1 MITRKYSSRRMSK
14 IVVHNSTIY
23 LCGQVAD
30 SRDADINV
38 QTRET
43 LAKIESLLEE
53 AGSDK
58 NHILSTT
65 IYLKD
70 MGDFAAMNDAW
81 DNWIDEGHA
90 PARACVKAA
99 MASPE
104 LLVEMSVV
112 AAVEA

>member
-1 MITRKYSSRRMSK
+1 MSK